1 MVNPLE
7 PPRRTIKSI
16 AFHVFVEKTY
26 SSTQAPSTHSG
37 YLSWNQ
43 SLKQIQQLCQDIKFA
58 TCKWVTQLG
67 VLDNHDCN
75 LYIISLSVSFKNIE
89 S

>member
-1 MVNPLE
+1 MG
-7 PPRRTIKSI
+7 PP
-16 AFHVFVEKTY
+16 A
-26 SSTQAPSTHSG
+26 
-37 YLSWNQ
+37 
-43 SLKQIQQLCQDIKFA
+43 
-58 TCKWVTQLG
+58 G